1 MDMINDTQSLKSWSK
16 TQQKAILALWN
27 RPYWKRVWVVQEV
40 LLAKDIIVIC
50 GNHICLWQSFL
61 DTLHRAHDIRRMPSQ
76 SQQHMRQT
84 PARRLLQHKAKWKTN
99 DWRRSLH
106 YLIETY
112 SEMEATDARD
122 KVYGLLGLVDGESI
136 LADYSLTTEQ
146 VYARILDSELAKLD
160 NKGQRRFCTKL
171 RQALGLGYRKPS
183 LQAEISKTAKVRQ
196 GS

>member
-1 MDMINDTQSLKSWSK
+1 
-16 TQQKAILALWN
+16 
-27 RPYWKRVWVVQEV
+27 
-40 LLAKDIIVIC
+40 
-50 GNHICLWQSFL
+50 
-61 DTLHRAHDIRRMPSQ
+61 
-76 SQQHMRQT
+76 
-84 PARRLLQHKAKWKTN
+84 
-99 DWRRSLH
+99 
-106 YLIETY
+106 
-112 SEMEATDARD
+112 MEATDARD